1 MEYKKIMNKQK
12 KQTQTNTQ
20 TQKSGKT
27 ILQDLLRQYVID
39 KDCNRLQVVANT
51 ITKKVLGK
59 YAINS
64 NQGYYLWQQSKNP
77 NTKNFDVLDL
87 RQTAILSLLQNIDI
101 TNINNNNYDIIIRQ
115 CFRDVNNYLYS
126 LRSIQISTRPADY
139 SIEYLTEQGIQIV
152 KINSTICKL
161 LKEDDNIYTIS
172 EEDNTLEEKRRLV
185 KAILRELTPLQ
196 KQVAKMLAYGDSMHQ
211 IAKKTNRSYETIKS
225 HMHYIR
231 QKANKIQLQLNIK
244 L

>member
-1 MEYKKIMNKQK
+1 MK
-12 KQTQTNTQ
+12 KQQQPNNQTQ
-20 TQKSGKT
+20 QKSGKT
-27 ILQDLLRQYVID
+27 ILQELLKQYVITQN
-39 KDCNRLQVVANT
+39 CEHLQIVANT
-51 ITKKVLGK
+51 IARKVLSK
-59 YAINS
+59 YAQTS
-64 NQGYYLWQQSKNP
+64 TQGYYLWQQSKNP

-87 RQTAILSLLQNIDI
+87 RQTAILSLLQNIDN
-101 TNINNNNYDIIIRQ
+101 TINNNDFNIIIRQ

-139 SIEYLTEQGIQIV
+139 SIEYLTEQGIQLV

-161 LKEDDNIYTIS
+161 LKEDDDIYNI
-172 EEDNTLEEKRRLV
+172 EEDDNTLRDRRTLV

-196 KQVAKMLAYGDSMHQ
+196 KQVAKMIAYGDSMHQ

-225 HMHYIR
+225 HLHYIR
-231 QKANKIQLQLNIK
+231 QKANKIQLQSNVK

>member
-1 MEYKKIMNKQK
+1 MKKEKQQQQPNN
-12 KQTQTNTQ
+12 QTQ
-20 TQKSGKT
+20 QKSGKT
-27 ILQDLLRQYVID
+27 ILQELLKQYVITQN
-39 KDCNRLQVVANT
+39 CEHLQIVANT
-51 ITKKVLGK
+51 IAKKVLSK
-59 YAINS
+59 YAQTS
-64 NQGYYLWQQSKNP
+64 TQGYYLWQQSKNP

-87 RQTAILSLLQNIDI
+87 RQTAILSLLQNIDD
-101 TNINNNNYDIIIRQ
+101 TMNNNDFNVIIRQ

-139 SIEYLTEQGIQIV
+139 SIEYLTGKGIQLV

-161 LKEDDNIYTIS
+161 LKEDDDIYNI
-172 EEDNTLEEKRRLV
+172 EEDDDTLQNKRILV

-196 KQVAKMLAYGDSMHQ
+196 KQVAKMIAYGDSMHQ

-225 HMHYIR
+225 HLHYIR

>member
-1 MEYKKIMNKQK
+1 MK
-12 KQTQTNTQ
+12 KQQQPNNQTQ
-20 TQKSGKT
+20 QKSGKT
-27 ILQDLLRQYVID
+27 ILQELLKQYVITQN
-39 KDCNRLQVVANT
+39 CEHLQIVANT
-51 ITKKVLGK
+51 IAKKVLSK
-59 YAINS
+59 YAQTS
-64 NQGYYLWQQSKNP
+64 TQGYYLWQQSKNP

-87 RQTAILSLLQNIDI
+87 RQTAILSLLQNIDN
-101 TNINNNNYDIIIRQ
+101 TMNNNDFNVIIRQ

-139 SIEYLTEQGIQIV
+139 SIEYLTEQGIQLV

-161 LKEDDNIYTIS
+161 LKEDDDIYNI
-172 EEDNTLEEKRRLV
+172 EEDDNTLRDRRTLV

-225 HMHYIR
+225 HLHYIR

>member
-1 MEYKKIMNKQK
+1 MKKEKQQQQPNN
-12 KQTQTNTQ
+12 QTQ
-20 TQKSGKT
+20 QKSGKT
-27 ILQDLLRQYVID
+27 ILQELLKQYVITQN
-39 KDCNRLQVVANT
+39 CEHLQIVANT
-51 ITKKVLGK
+51 IAKKVLSK
-59 YAINS
+59 YAQTS
-64 NQGYYLWQQSKNP
+64 TQGYYLWQQSKNP
-77 NTKNFDVLDL
+77 STKNFDVLDL
-87 RQTAILSLLQNIDI
+87 RQTAILSLLQNIDN
-101 TNINNNNYDIIIRQ
+101 TMNNNDFNIIIRQ

-139 SIEYLTEQGIQIV
+139 SIEYLTEQGIQLV

-161 LKEDDNIYTIS
+161 LKEDDDIYNI
-172 EEDNTLEEKRRLV
+172 EENDNTLRDRRTLV

-196 KQVAKMLAYGDSMHQ
+196 KQVAKMIAYGDSMHQ

-225 HMHYIR
+225 HLHYIR

>member
-1 MEYKKIMNKQK
+1 MKKEKQQQQPNN
-12 KQTQTNTQ
+12 QTQ
-20 TQKSGKT
+20 QKSGKT
-27 ILQDLLRQYVID
+27 ILQELLKQYVITQN
-39 KDCNRLQVVANT
+39 CEHLQIVANT
-51 ITKKVLGK
+51 IAKKVLSK
-59 YAINS
+59 YAQTS
-64 NQGYYLWQQSKNP
+64 TQGYYLWQQSKNP

-87 RQTAILSLLQNIDI
+87 RQTAILSLLQNIDN
-101 TNINNNNYDIIIRQ
+101 TINNNDFNIIIRQ

-139 SIEYLTEQGIQIV
+139 SIEYLTEQGIQLV

-161 LKEDDNIYTIS
+161 LKEDDDIYNI
-172 EEDNTLEEKRRLV
+172 EENDNTLRDRRTLV

-196 KQVAKMLAYGDSMHQ
+196 KQVAKMIAYGDSMHQ

-225 HMHYIR
+225 HLHYIR

>member
-1 MEYKKIMNKQK
+1 MK
-12 KQTQTNTQ
+12 KQQQPNNQTQ
-20 TQKSGKT
+20 QKSGKT
-27 ILQDLLRQYVID
+27 ILQELLKQYVITQN
-39 KDCNRLQVVANT
+39 CEHLQIVANT
-51 ITKKVLGK
+51 IAKKVLSK
-59 YAINS
+59 YAQTS
-64 NQGYYLWQQSKNP
+64 TQGYYLWQQSKNP

-87 RQTAILSLLQNIDI
+87 RQTAILSLLQNIDN
-101 TNINNNNYDIIIRQ
+101 TINNNDFNIIIRQ

-139 SIEYLTEQGIQIV
+139 SIEYLTEQGIQLV

-161 LKEDDNIYTIS
+161 LKEDDDIYNI
-172 EEDNTLEEKRRLV
+172 EENDNTLQGRRTLV

-196 KQVAKMLAYGDSMHQ
+196 KQVAKMIAYGDSMHQ

-225 HMHYIR
+225 HLHYIR